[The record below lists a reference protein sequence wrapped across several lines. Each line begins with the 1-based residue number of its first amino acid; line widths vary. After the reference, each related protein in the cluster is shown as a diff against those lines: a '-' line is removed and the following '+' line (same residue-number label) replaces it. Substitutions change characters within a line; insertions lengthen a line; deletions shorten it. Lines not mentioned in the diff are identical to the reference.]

1 MTTDATRPF
10 NQTATQSERE
20 RILRNDQRVRS
31 GSTYLDHTHDDEGGR
46 FAKPRTVI
54 GSDDTAQYPMAAPN
68 WSADPCGVEPPLGV
82 AIDAHEPVGEV
93 FEVVKSLDDTAATN
107 IADVVASPCGEVAV
121 SSSDL
126 AGANSAASVALRSDV
141 VAPEAVSATPSDAAL
156 VEPPVISNTPKP
168 RSL

>member
-1 MTTDATRPF
+1 MSNHPTQQFRNDAS
-10 NQTATQSERE
+10 QSERE

-93 FEVVKSLDDTAATN
+93 FEVVKSLDDTAATI
-107 IADVVASPCGEVAV
+107 IADVATSPCGEVVV

-126 AGANSAASVALRSDV
+126 AGATANASVALRSDAE
-141 VAPEAVSATPSDAAL
+141 APTAVSATWGA
-156 VEPPVISNTPKP
+156 I
-168 RSL
+168 RSR